1 MDLLQ
6 FFLYT
11 LYRNDVQFW
20 FVRGNVM
27 SSSFLSR
34 NSRKMLLGLS
44 LASILATI
52 QVAQAET
59 IQQAMAFAYSN
70 SPQIMLEREKLKLSD
85 EGIISAQAGLYP
97 SLNGELS
104 LDSSWS
110 RSYTKPSGWNPAQD
124 ATGVTAG
131 LSANYTLW
139 DNGIT
144 QNRIAQA
151 EIGKAAQID
160 AFANA
165 EQTFLLNVFT
175 VYVDV
180 LRDSALLNAQIKNFN
195 VLSEQQKASEARF
208 QVGEGTA
215 TDVSLAKARKAGAR
229 SSIAA
234 AKAQLD
240 ASRAMYEQYVGHKP
254 KDIRQPK
261 QMNGLLPQSLV
272 AALNAVENNHP
283 AIKSYKKAVLVAEKA
298 VNIAEAGLY
307 PTASAYASASHQIS
321 VDGEAAQTS
330 LRVGAKLSIPIFN
343 GGIKPSQIRQEKIK
357 LAQARLNLSIARTQ
371 MRANVKARWA
381 SLLAA
386 STSASAADV
395 QIIASSAV
403 LNGIRAEADE
413 GVRTSFDVLDSE
425 QELLSAR
432 VQSIVS
438 QRGVLVSQMQL
449 LSAIGN
455 LSAVKLGIN

>member
-1 MDLLQ
+1 
-6 FFLYT
+6 
-11 LYRNDVQFW
+11 
-20 FVRGNVM
+20 M
-27 SSSFLSR
+27 SRDFSSK
-34 NSRKMLLGLS
+34 NNRKKLLGLS
-44 LASILATI
+44 VASLLMTTQLVTA
-52 QVAQAET
+52 QVAMAET
-59 IQQAMAFAYSN
+59 VRQAMSYAYAN

-85 EGIISAQAGLYP
+85 EGIITAQAGLFP

-104 LDSSWS
+104 LESSWS
-110 RSYTKPSGWNPAQD
+110 KAYTEAAGWLDAQD
-124 ATGVTAG
+124 ATGVSAG

-165 EQTFLLNVFT
+165 EQTFLLSVFT
-175 VYVDV
+175 IYVDV

-208 QVGEGTA
+208 QVGEATA
-215 TDVSLAKARKAGAR
+215 TDVSLAKARKAGAS

-240 ASRAMYEQYVGHKP
+240 SSRAIYEQYVGHKP
-254 KDIRQPK
+254 RDIRQPE
-261 QMNGLLPQSLV
+261 QIGSLLPQTLS
-272 AALNAVENNHP
+272 AALIAVENNHP
-283 AIKSYKKAVLVAEKA
+283 AIKSLKKAVLVAEKA
-298 VNIAEAGLY
+298 VNIANAGLY
-307 PTASAYASASHQIS
+307 PTATAFGSASQQIS
-321 VDGEAAQTS
+321 IDGTAAQTS
-330 LRVGAKLSIPIFN
+330 LRVGATLSIPIFN
-343 GGIKPSQIRQEKIK
+343 GGIKTSQIRQEKIG
-357 LAQARLNLSIARTQ
+357 LAQARLNLTVTRAQ

-386 STSASAADV
+386 KTSSGAADA
-395 QIIASSAV
+395 QIRASSAV

-413 GVRTSFDVLDSE
+413 GVRTSFDVLNSE

-449 LSAIGN
+449 LSAIGH
-455 LSAVKLGIN
+455 LSAVKLGVN

>member
-1 MDLLQ
+1 
-6 FFLYT
+6 
-11 LYRNDVQFW
+11 
-20 FVRGNVM
+20 M
-27 SSSFLSR
+27 SRDFLSK
-34 NSRKMLLGLS
+34 NNRKKFLGLS
-44 LASILATI
+44 IASLLMTT
-52 QVAQAET
+52 QLVTAQAET
-59 IQQAMAFAYSN
+59 VRQAMSYAYAN
-70 SPQIMLEREKLKLSD
+70 SPQIMLEREKLRLSE

-104 LDSSWS
+104 LESSWS
-110 RSYTKPSGWNPAQD
+110 RAHTESNGWLDAQD
-124 ATGVTAG
+124 ATGVSAG

-175 VYVDV
+175 IYVDV

-208 QVGEGTA
+208 QVGEATA
-215 TDVSLAKARKAGAR
+215 TDVSLAKARKAGAS

-240 ASRAMYEQYVGHKP
+240 ASRAIYEQYVGRKP
-254 KDIRQPK
+254 RDISQPK
-261 QMNGLLPQSLV
+261 QIKGLLPQTLS
-272 AALNAVENNHP
+272 AALIAVENYHP
-283 AIKSYKKAVLVAEKA
+283 AIKSLKKAVLVAEKS
-298 VNIAEAGLY
+298 VNIADAGLF
-307 PTASAYASASHQIS
+307 PTASAFGSASQQIS
-321 VDGEAAQTS
+321 IDGEAAQTS

-343 GGIKPSQIRQEKIK
+343 GGIKTSQIRQEKIR
-357 LAQARLNLSIARTQ
+357 LAQARLNLTIARAQ

-381 SLLAA
+381 GLLAA
-386 STSASAADV
+386 ETSSGAADA
-395 QIIASSAV
+395 QIRASSAV

-413 GVRTSFDVLDSE
+413 GVRTSFDVLNSE

-438 QRGVLVSQMQL
+438 QRSVLVSQMQL
-449 LSAIGN
+449 LSAIGH